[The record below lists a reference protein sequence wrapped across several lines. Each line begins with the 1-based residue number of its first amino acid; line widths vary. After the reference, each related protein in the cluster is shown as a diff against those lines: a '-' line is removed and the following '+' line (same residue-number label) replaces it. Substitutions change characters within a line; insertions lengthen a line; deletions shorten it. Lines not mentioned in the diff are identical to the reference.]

1 MEHQEDSK
9 LEELRKVEEK
19 LPLLPLRG
27 MAAFPHAIIWVEVGR
42 ERSLAALE
50 AVAEGDKRLL
60 MVAQRDA
67 DCEQPK
73 MDDLY
78 SVGTVVRIRHVM
90 PVSDECVRLMCEGE
104 RRALLLSMNDEGH
117 FSSADFAEL
126 PSDTEGDETELIG
139 YAERAKTL
147 FFMLSKERGRLAGE
161 LLRIIEGETN
171 PDVVANMVAANGLR
185 RLDQK
190 QIILETRNVLDRLKQ
205 LVVFMQAELN
215 LARIEQEIEEK
226 TKEHIEQQQRDYYL
240 REQLKVIQEELGEG
254 ELQEAEN
261 YRRQLEASGM
271 NDEAR
276 EKVNREIDRFGGK

>member
-90 PVSDECVRLMCEGE
+90 PVSDECVRLMCEG
-104 RRALLLSMNDEGH
+104 
-117 FSSADFAEL
+117 
-126 PSDTEGDETELIG
+126 
-139 YAERAKTL
+139 
-147 FFMLSKERGRLAGE
+147 SK
-161 LLRIIEGETN
+161 I
-171 PDVVANMVAANGLR
+171 PC
-185 RLDQK
+185 
-190 QIILETRNVLDRLKQ
+190 
-205 LVVFMQAELN
+205 LV
-215 LARIEQEIEEK
+215 
-226 TKEHIEQQQRDYYL
+226 
-240 REQLKVIQEELGEG
+240 
-254 ELQEAEN
+254 
-261 YRRQLEASGM
+261 
-271 NDEAR
+271 
-276 EKVNREIDRFGGK
+276 